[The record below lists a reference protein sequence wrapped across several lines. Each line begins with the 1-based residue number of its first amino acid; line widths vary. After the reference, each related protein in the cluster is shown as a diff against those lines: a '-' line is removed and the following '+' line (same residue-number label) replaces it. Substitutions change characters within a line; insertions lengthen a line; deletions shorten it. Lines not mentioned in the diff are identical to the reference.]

1 MDNDFGDIEMHD
13 VIIVGGG
20 IAGLTAAAYL
30 SRSEYQPLLL
40 EKETKCG
47 GLISSFEHDGFM
59 FDGGIRATE
68 NSGILFPMIK
78 QLGLDLEFVDNEIS
92 LGVEDQVIRIRSNR
106 SINENIVDY
115 QNLLNYLYPQ
125 SQNEIS
131 EIIKQMTKITKY
143 MEIQYGIDNPALLDF
158 KENLGYLITRILP
171 WMVKY
176 ALTVPRINRL
186 HEPVIPFLEK
196 FTQNRALIDII
207 TQHFFEDIPT
217 YFALSYMR
225 IYADYYYPLG
235 GTGALPQQL
244 SAFIQEHGGSVKT
257 NTQITA
263 IDPIKKYLIDSEG
276 NDHRYDQLIW
286 AADQTMLYQ
295 LIQPE
300 LFVDEKIK
308 HGIIHRQQELKGKLG
323 NDSIL
328 TVYLA
333 VNTSPEYFSEKSTGH
348 FFYTSSRRGI
358 SSGEPVHQRADRN
371 VIENWMRQYATLTT
385 YEISI
390 PVLRDPHLAP
400 SGKTGL
406 IISTPFNYHLTRHI
420 QDQGWYEDFQT
431 SWEALVINVLDRS
444 IYPGLKNA
452 VLHCFSSTPI
462 TIEKRTANTHGAI
475 TGWAFTNDPIP
486 AENRLT
492 KIFSSTATPIPDIV
506 QAGHWTYSP
515 SGMPISILTGKL
527 AADRVTKNLKKK
539 TS

>member
-1 MDNDFGDIEMHD
+1 MRD

-30 SRSEYQPLLL
+30 SRVEYQPLLL
-40 EKETKCG
+40 EKEGKCG
-47 GLISSFEHDGFM
+47 GLISSFEHEGFV

-78 QLGLDLEFVDNEIS
+78 QLGLDLEFLENEIS
-92 LGVEDQVIRIRSNR
+92 LGVEDQVIRIQSHQ
-106 SINENIVDY
+106 SLDENIAVY
-115 QNLLNYLYPQ
+115 QNLLNSLYPQ
-125 SQNEIS
+125 SHNEIAA
-131 EIIKQMTKITKY
+131 IIKQMTKITKY

-176 ALTVPRINRL
+176 ALTVPKISRL
-186 HEPVIPFLEK
+186 HKPVIPFLEK

-225 IYADYYYPLG
+225 VYADYYYPLG
-235 GTGALPQQL
+235 GTGVLPQQL
-244 SAFIQEHGGSVKT
+244 STFIQEHGGTVKT

-263 IDPIKKYLIDSEG
+263 INPIKKYLADTEG
-276 NDHRYDQLIW
+276 NNYLYRQLIW
-286 AADQTMLYQ
+286 AADLTTLYQ
-295 LIQPE
+295 LINPD
-300 LFVDEKIK
+300 LFADEQIK
-308 HGIIHRQQELKGKLG
+308 QAIIQRQQELKGKLG

-333 VNTSPEYFSEKSTGH
+333 VNTRPEYFSKKSTGH

-358 SSGEPVHQRADRN
+358 TSGEPIPQKADRN
-371 VIENWMRQYATLTT
+371 VIENWMREYAMLTT

-390 PVLRDPHLAP
+390 PILRDPRLAP

-406 IISTPFNYHLTRHI
+406 IVSTPFNYYLTRHI
-420 QDQGWYEDFQT
+420 QDQGWYEDFKT
-431 SWEALVINVLDRS
+431 SWEALVIDVLDRS
-444 IYPGLKNA
+444 IYPGLQNA
-452 VLHCFSSTPI
+452 VLHCFSSTPL

-475 TGWAFTNDPIP
+475 TGWAFTNDPMP

-492 KIFSSTATPIPDIV
+492 KIFSSTATPVPDIV

-527 AADRVTKNLKKK
+527 AADRVIKNLRARA
-539 TS
+539 